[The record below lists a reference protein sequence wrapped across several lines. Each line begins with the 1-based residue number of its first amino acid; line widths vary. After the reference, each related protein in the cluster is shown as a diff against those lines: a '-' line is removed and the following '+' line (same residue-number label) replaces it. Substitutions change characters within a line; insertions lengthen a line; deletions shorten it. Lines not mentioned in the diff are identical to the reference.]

1 MEQEEVVEPEEVTM
15 VTACRDVLSI
25 ALKNGGV
32 LKGIAETLK
41 ALELGNK
48 VKMVFL
54 AEDCDNDD
62 YKNTV
67 IALAKLQGVPLVEI
81 PTWVELKDFCN
92 LGLASKVITQIAEE
106 KGKEAKIKPRCS
118 VASIIDWGEDSEARQ
133 FIFRELKIEQ

>member
-1 MEQEEVVEPEEVTM
+1 M

-54 AEDCDNDD
+54 AEDCDNDE

-67 IALAKLQGVPLVEI
+67 TALAKLQGVPLVEI

-106 KGKEAKIKPRCS
+106 KGKEPKIKPRCS
-118 VASIIDWGEDSEARQ
+118 VACIIVRI
-133 FIFRELKIEQ
+133 IFS

>member
-1 MEQEEVVEPEEVTM
+1 M

-54 AEDCDNDD
+54 AEDCDNDE

-67 IALAKLQGVPLVEI
+67 TALAKLQGVPLVEI

-106 KGKEAKIKPRCS
+106 KGKEPKIKPRCS
-118 VASIIDWGEDSEARQ
+118 VACIIVSENF
-133 FIFRELKIEQ
+133 FIFLFIFFRIGEKIQKLDNSFSRN